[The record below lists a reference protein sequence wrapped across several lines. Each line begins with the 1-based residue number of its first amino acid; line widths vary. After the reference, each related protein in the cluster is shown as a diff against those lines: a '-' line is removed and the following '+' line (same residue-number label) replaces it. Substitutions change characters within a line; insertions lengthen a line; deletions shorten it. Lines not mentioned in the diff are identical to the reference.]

1 MGFKSQTQHPMLP
14 QSIFII
20 SIILIVNQP
29 EQKQVECDDDGSY
42 HDPEDGM
49 QTAKFVASS
58 MHLKDVAFMSR
69 SLTNL
74 SNNR

>member
-1 MGFKSQTQHPMLP
+1 MLP
-14 QSIFII
+14 KSIFIV
-20 SIILIVNQP
+20 STILIVDQP
-29 EQKQVECDDDGSY
+29 EQKQVECDDDGRY

-58 MHLKDVAFMSR
+58 VHLKNVAFMSR
-69 SLTNL
+69 SFTNL